1 MRRRNRNGFKNRRH
15 ASHCGPM
22 CLLMVG
28 WTDVYQ
34 HHSAGGW
41 GMGHTLLHKAS
52 LQNPHAD
59 FFFSGQFHL
68 FYKDMNGA
76 IRMEE
81 PIKPNLYQG
90 LPRTH
95 V

>member
-1 MRRRNRNGFKNRRH
+1 MH
-15 ASHCGPM
+15 
-22 CLLMVG
+22 LLMVG
-28 WTDVYQ
+28 WMDVYQ

-41 GMGHTLLHKAS
+41 GMGHTMLHKAC
-52 LQNPHAD
+52 LQNPHAGFF
-59 FFFSGQFHL
+59 FFFSDQFHL
-68 FYKDMNGA
+68 FYKDMDST

-95 V
+95 KYEYAF